1 MREFPERRPCLYSL
15 PVPGSLGEGS
25 LSARPKRRQC
35 VKVEKFDRPYRRMR
49 RALLLSVGVVVAFV
63 LIAAIKTA
71 IAAAIPPTI
80 TNVAFSGIG
89 PEKATLSAGV
99 DPEEKATLYRFE
111 WGSAPCSANPCTKV
125 PVPDGQVPKGPDPVL
140 VEAQLEGLT
149 PQTTYFFRVIAKNGD
164 GTTTG
169 TDHSFTTYAALFE
182 GLPDGRAYEQA
193 SPVNKNAGDVRGY
206 AVWVR
211 ASITGDAISY
221 LSLSGMPGA
230 EGAQDFPQYLSSRN
244 STNWSTQGLLPAATV
259 ASKVNVKGWTPDFS
273 EVYSLASFIAGP
285 QGFALLARSSA
296 DGSLDEVVPYG
307 SGLKDQLSFAGA
319 SPDGSMVVFE
329 TTTKLLPK
337 AIEGKSNVYLWERAT
352 KDLSLISTLND
363 GNSPPEG
370 AFVGPYDWISGE
382 PLSKSLGKGG
392 ASAEYYVQDQRAIST
407 SADHVFFTA
416 AGTGQLYLRRN
427 PTKEQSPTNGEG
439 KCTDLAK
446 ACTLHLSAS
455 KRTEPDPL
463 GTKPAAFQIAS
474 TDGSKA
480 LFTSSEELTNDANTG
495 PEAEPAGIARA
506 EIDGDPVDL
515 GFLPASAFGVA
526 VDATHIY
533 WADPVEETIGRA
545 EIDGE
550 NPDPDF
556 ISVPQIEV
564 EPDVDSEANPQ
575 YVAVDSEHIYW
586 TNAANGKDG
595 KGTIARADLD
605 GDPLSVEMEFI
616 TGAHNPQ
623 GVAVNAT
630 HIFWA
635 NAGEKVETRTIGRAE
650 IDGGNP
656 EQGFIP
662 VDGGLQKDIPQGVA
676 LSPTR
681 VYWSLN
687 NTSKVGYLPSRE
699 LDGNAASE
707 EFLSDVVGAELRG
720 IATDAT
726 HVYWARK
733 GKNSIGR
740 ALLDFT
746 SPEPEFIQDAEKP
759 EGLALNATHL
769 FWSANQE
776 SLAHPGNDLYRYDA
790 GAEALTD
797 LTPDAT
803 DENGADVQGVLGA
816 SSDAT
821 HVYFAANGDLDG
833 AGPAL
838 PGDCEASVSDG
849 FLNAK
854 GQCSLYLW
862 REGMPITFIAPLDAS
877 GGSDATNWLPLAIGR
892 RLNRTARVTPDGQTL
907 LFTSREQLTGYDNEG
922 QTQLYRFRIGE
933 GIGCVSCN
941 PTGAPPGAYAPGLAD
956 IGLSFFNP
964 EKFPA
969 FTLTR
974 NLSSDGDR
982 VFFESSD
989 ALVAGDVNGA
999 AGCPEEGSPQVTF
1012 PTCKDVY
1019 EWEAVG
1025 SGSCEK
1031 AVQAG
1036 GCLYLLSTGTSPHT
1050 SFFADASASGDDAFI
1065 ITRSTGLVGQD
1076 QDQLYDVFDARVGG
1090 GLASQSPPPI
1100 IDCESETGCRPPAPD
1115 PPVVETGGTATFVG
1129 PADPKPKRKAAKK
1142 GKGKGKKQGKG
1153 KGKKGKGKKA
1163 KQHKRAAKKSGGASR

>member
-1 MREFPERRPCLYSL
+1 MKQSFNGNGPESHRR
-15 PVPGSLGEGS
+15 
-25 LSARPKRRQC
+25 RKRRLWL
-35 VKVEKFDRPYRRMR
+35 K
-49 RALLLSVGVVVAFV
+49 ALLVAA
-63 LIAAIKTA
+63 LIIALMAFLAA
-71 IAAAIPPTI
+71 IAAAVPPTI

-89 PEKATLSAGV
+89 PEKATLEAQV

-140 VEAQLEGLT
+140 VKVQLEGLT

-169 TDHSFTTYAALFE
+169 TDHSFTTHTALFE

-221 LSLSGMPGA
+221 LSLSGILGS
-230 EGAQDFPQYLSSRN
+230 EGAQEFPQYLSSRGAD
-244 STNWSTQGLLPAATV
+244 SWSTQGLMPPATV
-259 ASKVNVKGWTPDFS
+259 ASKVNIKGWTPDFS

-285 QGFALLARSSA
+285 QGFSLLARSSA

-337 AIEGKSNVYLWERAT
+337 AIEGKSNVYLWQRAT
-352 KDLSLISTLND
+352 KELSLVSTLND

-382 PLSKSLGKGG
+382 PLSKALSEGG

-407 SADHVFFTA
+407 NADHVFFTA

-427 PTKEQSPTNGEG
+427 PTREQSPTNGEG

-455 KRTEPDPL
+455 KRTIPDPL
-463 GTKPAAFQIAS
+463 GTRPAAFQIAS

-533 WADPVEETIGRA
+533 WADPVEEMIGRA
-545 EIDGE
+545 EIDGD
-550 NPDPDF
+550 NPEPNF

-564 EPDVDSEANPQ
+564 EPGVDSEANPQ

-586 TNAANGKDG
+586 TNAVNGKDG
-595 KGTIARADLD
+595 KGTIARADID
-605 GDPLSVEMEFI
+605 GDPLSIEMDFI
-616 TGAHNPQ
+616 PGASNPQ

-630 HIFWA
+630 HVFWA

-650 IDGGNP
+650 IDGENP

-662 VDGGLQKDIPQGVA
+662 VDFGIQGRIPQGVA

-681 VYWSLN
+681 VYWALRNASNDDIL
-687 NTSKVGYLPSRE
+687 VSRE
-699 LDGNAASE
+699 LDGNEASE
-707 EFLSDVVGAELRG
+707 KFLSDGGGAEVRG

-733 GKNSIGR
+733 GKNAIGR
-740 ALLDFT
+740 TLLDFT
-746 SPEPEFIQDAEKP
+746 SPEPEFIKDAEKP

-776 SLAHPGNDLYRYDA
+776 TLAHPGNDLYRYDA
-790 GAEALTD
+790 GAETLTD

-803 DENGADVQGVLGA
+803 DKNGADVQGVLGA
-816 SSDAT
+816 SSDAS
-821 HVYFAANGDLDG
+821 HVYFAANGKLDG
-833 AGPAL
+833 PGL
-838 PGDCEASVSDG
+838 PGACEALVVAG

-862 REGMPITFIAPLDAS
+862 REGMPITFIAPLEA
-877 GGSDATNWLPLAIGR
+877 GGSTGDATNWLPLAIGR

-907 LFTSREQLTGYDNEG
+907 LFSSREQLTGYDNEG
-922 QTQLYRFRIGE
+922 QSQLYRFRIGE

-941 PTGAPPGAYAPGLAD
+941 PTGVPPGAYAPGLAD
-956 IGLSFFNP
+956 IGLSFLNP

-974 NLSSDGDR
+974 NLSTDGNR

-999 AGCPEEGSPQVTF
+999 TGCPEEGSPQVTF

-1019 EWEAVG
+1019 QWEAVG
-1025 SGSCEK
+1025 TGSCEK

-1065 ITRSTGLVGQD
+1065 ITRSAGLVGQD

-1090 GLASQSPPPI
+1090 GLAAQSPPPI
-1100 IDCESETGCRPPAPD
+1100 VNCEGEAGCRPAPTPAPAA
-1115 PPVVETGGTATFVG
+1115 ETPGTATFVG

-1153 KGKKGKGKKA
+1153 KKGKGKKA
-1163 KQHKRAAKKSGGASR
+1163 KQHKRAAKKNGRASR

>member
-1 MREFPERRPCLYSL
+1 MKQSSNGNGPESTTRR
-15 PVPGSLGEGS
+15 
-25 LSARPKRRQC
+25 KRR
-35 VKVEKFDRPYRRMR
+35 VVLK
-49 RALLLSVGVVVAFV
+49 ALLVAA
-63 LIAAIKTA
+63 LIIALMAFLAA
-71 IAAAIPPTI
+71 IAAAVPPTI
-80 TNVAFSGIG
+80 TNVAFSGVG
-89 PEKATLSAGV
+89 PEKATLEAQV
-99 DPEEKATLYRFE
+99 DPEEKASLYRFE

-140 VEAQLEGLT
+140 VKVQLEGLT

-169 TDHSFTTYAALFE
+169 TDHSFTTHTALLE

-193 SPVNKNAGDVRGY
+193 SPVNKNAGDVRGSV
-206 AVWVR
+206 AWVR

-230 EGAQDFPQYLSSRN
+230 EGAQEIPPYLSSRGAD
-244 STNWSTQGLLPAATV
+244 NWSTQGLMPAATV
-259 ASKVNVKGWTPDFS
+259 ASKINVKGWTPDFS

-296 DGSLDEVVPYG
+296 DASLDEVVPYG

-370 AFVGPYDWISGE
+370 AFVGPYDWITGE
-382 PLSKSLGKGG
+382 PLSKALGKGG
-392 ASAEYYVQDQRAIST
+392 AGAAYYVQDQRAIST

-455 KRTEPDPL
+455 KRTIPDPL

-474 TDGSKA
+474 ADGSKA
-480 LFTSSEELTNDANTG
+480 LFTSTEELTDDANTG
-495 PEAEPAGIARA
+495 PEAEPAGIAQA
-506 EIDGDPVDL
+506 EIDGAPVDL

-526 VDATHIY
+526 VDSEHLY

-545 EIDGE
+545 EIDGDNKE
-550 NPDPDF
+550 PNF
-556 ISVPQIEV
+556 IEVPQIKEV
-564 EPDVDSEANPQ
+564 EPGVDSEANPQ
-575 YVAVDSEHIYW
+575 YVTVDSEHIYW
-586 TNAANGKDG
+586 TNAVNGKDG

-605 GDPLSVEMEFI
+605 GDPLSVEMDFI
-616 TGAHNPQ
+616 PGAHNPQ

-635 NAGEKVETRTIGRAE
+635 NAGEDGLAVGEKVETKTIGRAE
-650 IDGGNP
+650 IDGEKP

-662 VDGGLQKDIPQGVA
+662 VDSGLQKRRPKGVA
-676 LSPTR
+676 LSPAR
-681 VYWSLN
+681 VYWAMN
-687 NTSKVGYLPSRE
+687 NAANEGIVASRE
-699 LDGNAASE
+699 LDSNEASE
-707 EFLSDVVGAELRG
+707 KLIDAGVEVRG
-720 IATDAT
+720 IALDAT
-726 HVYWARK
+726 HVYWANK
-733 GKNSIGR
+733 GKNAIGR
-740 ALLDFT
+740 ALLDF
-746 SPEPEFIQDAEKP
+746 SSIEPEFIKDAEKP

-776 SLAHPGNDLYRYDA
+776 TLTHPGNDLYRYDA
-790 GAEALTD
+790 GAETLTD
-797 LTPDAT
+797 LSPDAT
-803 DENGADVQGVLGA
+803 NKNGADVQGVLGA

-821 HVYFAANGDLDG
+821 HIYFAANGDLDG

-838 PGDCEASVSDG
+838 PGACEASVSAG

-862 REGMPITFIAPLDAS
+862 REGMPISFIARLDAS
-877 GGSDATNWLPLAIGR
+877 GGRGDATNWQPHGGVVE
-892 RLNRTARVTPDGQTL
+892 RTARVTPDGQTL
-907 LFTSREQLTGYDNEG
+907 LFSSRQKLTGYDNEG
-922 QTQLYRFRIGE
+922 QPQLYRYRIGE
-933 GIGCVSCN
+933 EIGCVSCN
-941 PTGAPPGAYAPGLAD
+941 PTGAPPGAYAPSLGD
-956 IGLSFFNP
+956 IGIFVKP
-964 EKFPA
+964 EKSPA
-969 FTLTR
+969 FTLSR

-989 ALVAGDVNGA
+989 ALVAGDVNGE
-999 AGCPEEGSPQVTF
+999 AGCPEEGSTQVAY

-1019 EWEAVG
+1019 QWEAVG

-1065 ITRSTGLVGQD
+1065 ITRSAGLVGQD

-1090 GLASQSPPPI
+1090 GLAAQFPPPKPI
-1100 IDCESETGCRPPAPD
+1100 CEGEAGCRGPAPD

-1142 GKGKGKKQGKG
+1142 GKKQGKS
-1153 KGKKGKGKKA
+1153 KKGKGKKA
-1163 KQHKRAAKKSGGASR
+1163 KHHKRAAKKNGGASR